1 MLLVAEKAETSTVD
15 TMLDEISGDSNINVN
30 KEEIKHSET
39 YDIRLQIC
47 GKYPTIPDGSYV
59 KIALG
64 FPQGYGPDD
73 EGVTFKLFH
82 RKHNPETDT
91 YTIEEV
97 PCVVTKF
104 GIVATVTSFSPYMVA
119 VVDAEKAVDKTVYA
133 SIEGKGGKLTVDD
146 GKIQSIKE
154 GGSYTYTIV
163 PDAGYK
169 IYSVKLNGT
178 EVKDKVNA
186 EGKLTV
192 NYADLQ
198 TNNELEIQ
206 YISEAAAQRYEAKED
221 FEIVEPVKIF
231 VQEGTLYES
240 EIITGNGGNGSNLV
254 IIVSIV
260 AAVVVVAAVAI
271 GAVVIVKKKKEED

>member
-1 MLLVAEKAETSTVD
+1 MLF
-15 TMLDEISGDSNINVN
+15 
-30 KEEIKHSET
+30 
-39 YDIRLQIC
+39 R
-47 GKYPTIPDGSYV
+47 
-59 KIALG
+59 
-64 FPQGYGPDD
+64 
-73 EGVTFKLFH
+73 
-82 RKHNPETDT
+82 
-91 YTIEEV
+91 
-97 PCVVTKF
+97 
-104 GIVATVTSFSPYMVA
+104 
-119 VVDAEKAVDKTVYA
+119 
-133 SIEGKGGKLTVDD
+133 
-146 GKIQSIKE
+146 
-154 GGSYTYTIV
+154 SYTYTIV